1 MTSRGT
7 DRVIQA
13 QNDETAMN
21 QFIDENRKFI
31 KACAYHAVKHFV
43 NESDDEWSVA
53 LIAFHEAVQSYDGSK
68 GDFRAFAQMVI
79 RRRLT
84 DYIRSE
90 ARHSGEILMAP
101 GSMDGDTEDEEEITA
116 LEWEVRKRSVDL
128 SVQKGGFASPR
139 PTVKD
144 EIEAVQQILS
154 RYGFSFFDLAECSP
168 KAEKTKRSCAEA
180 VAAAAMVALS
190 IGGMYRYTTVQ
201 AYSYVTLDINPSFE
215 YVLNW
220 QNKVLSVEAV
230 NEDAEEYV
238 SQLQTEVK
246 QKTLYEALEATT
258 SFLTAENVLAGQE
271 DYVLVNVTSD
281 SDKRTAFLTEEAE
294 GYFSNAEE
302 VTLVVTE
309 ATMEERKTA
318 RDLGIST
325 GKYKEIETIEKQ
337 NNGSFEP
344 SSETVDT
351 YRDMPVKDFMRMA
364 GQIPDGP
371 NSPGQG
377 KGSAAVGG
385 TTAAPGTGT
394 PGTVAPEFGGD
405 GESQAVPAA
414 VGQVNP
420 DNGRGNP
427 PTAGQDP
434 GTEQTTQS
442 GQEAQSMQMPEAG
455 QSTDSGQTSQSMQA
469 GEPVQGSGAEPFSGS
484 GQGSQNMQENDPGR
498 GPEPVQA
505 SEFREMTPGASEGT
519 EFPGG
524 FGAIQNRSAGGQ

>member
-53 LIAFHEAVQSYDGSK
+53 LIAFHEAVQSYDESK

-116 LEWEVRKRSVDL
+116 LEWEVRKRSADL
-128 SVQKGGFASPR
+128 SMQKGGFASPR

-246 QKTLYEALEATT
+246 QKTLNEALEATT

-281 SDKRTAFLTEEAE
+281 SDRRTAFLTEEAE
-294 GYFSNAEE
+294 GYFSNTEE

-344 SSETVDT
+344 STATVDT

-364 GQIPDGP
+364 GQIPD
-371 NSPGQG
+371 SPGRG
-377 KGSAAVGG
+377 DASIPAVGSSE
-385 TTAAPGTGT
+385 APGIGVPGAGENGQSQAG
-394 PGTVAPEFGGD
+394 PGTV
-405 GESQAVPAA
+405 
-414 VGQVNP
+414 GQMNP
-420 DNGRGNP
+420 DNRLDNP
-427 PTAGQDP
+427 AGAGQNP
-434 GTEQTTQS
+434 G
-442 GQEAQSMQMPEAG
+442 AG
-455 QSTDSGQTSQSMQA
+455 PWVWAGVSNHA
-469 GEPVQGSGAEPFSGS
+469 GE
-484 GQGSQNMQENDPGR
+484 
-498 GPEPVQA
+498 
-505 SEFREMTPGASEGT
+505 
-519 EFPGG
+519 
-524 FGAIQNRSAGGQ
+524 